1 MTVVKIV
8 NERSLQKYIATFVV
22 EIVFLIVRA
31 YSSKGD
37 EMLGGSFFEEDPFFA
52 GHRQQMQQMQQL
64 MNPFPT
70 MHHHN
75 MLEAAPVHPHV
86 RRHQQR
92 RNTRE
97 NQMVPFGMFGAA
109 DFGFGDMFRNMRKM
123 MDDMHRSFGQPAVAT
138 PNSHMF
144 TQSSYVQFSNNG
156 QGQAPQVY
164 QATSS
169 TRQAPGGVKETRR
182 TVRDTESGVEK
193 IAIGH
198 HINDRAH
205 IIERSQNRH
214 TGDRNENQEYI
225 NLEEE
230 EAPTFDREW
239 QEKTRHM
246 ARGMDHR
253 RARHNPIGNVRTGR
267 QMAALP
273 EPRPR
278 IRRDRE

>member
-1 MTVVKIV
+1 
-8 NERSLQKYIATFVV
+8 
-22 EIVFLIVRA
+22 
-31 YSSKGD
+31 
-37 EMLGGSFFEEDPFFA
+37 MLGGSFFEDDPFFA

-64 MNPFPT
+64 MTTFPT
-70 MHHHN
+70 MHPHN
-75 MLEAAPVHPHV
+75 MLEPAQVHPHA
-86 RRHQQR
+86 RRHQHQHQHQQR
-92 RNTRE
+92 RSNRD
-97 NQMVPFGMFGAA
+97 MVPFGMFGAA

-123 MDDMHRSFGQPAVAT
+123 MDDMHRSFGQTAVVA

-144 TQSSYVQFSNNG
+144 TQSSYVQVSNNG

-205 IIERSQNRH
+205 IIERSQNRR
-214 TGDRNENQEYI
+214 TGDQNENQEYI

-253 RARHNPIGNVRTGR
+253 RARHNPIGNVRNGR

-278 IRRDRE
+278 VRRDRE